1 LTDRACVA
9 FARQHRHPDKACAL
23 LFLDMDG
30 FKNINDRY
38 GHKAGDAVLQ
48 EAANRCRA
56 IVRAED
62 TVARWGGDEFIVL
75 MEEASE
81 EAVEALVARLRE
93 ALGAPITFDGQQI
106 KVSVS
111 VGVVLHHEGDVS
123 LDEVLEMADQRMYID
138 KLQRN

>member
-1 LTDRACVA
+1 
-9 FARQHRHPDKACAL
+9 
-23 LFLDMDG
+23 MDG

-48 EAANRCRA
+48 ETANRCRA

-62 TVARWGGDEFIVL
+62 TVARWGGDEFVVL
-75 MEEASE
+75 MEEVTE

-93 ALGAPITFDGQQI
+93 ALEAPIAFDGRQI
-106 KVSVS
+106 KVGVS
-111 VGVVLHHEGDVS
+111 VGIVLHHEGDAS

-138 KLQRN
+138 KFQRK